1 MQQNLAPQDNLILS
15 GFLNSFKWNG
25 QNQRSAWIYLA
36 IGEKDMN
43 DNRVYNS
50 VLVQVY
56 GNVAR
61 MLAAK
66 QADREN
72 AKAQGQRLSVL
83 VQITS
88 GMVSSFTQQ
97 DQQGNNIGQPVT
109 FVKGFKASIVNTQD
123 RSIIDDSDN
132 PIYAEQGGNQ
142 GGYPQSNTPAN
153 NTPQGNY
160 NNNNQGNQGNYQ
172 PQNNAPANNAPQ
184 GNYNNNNQGNQG
196 NYNNNNQGNQGNYQP
211 QNNAPANNAPQGS
224 YNNNQ
229 GNQGNY
235 QPQNNAPVNNE
246 PQNNQGGNQ
255 GGYQPQNPNG
265 NVDDDF
271 DDDIPF

>member
-25 QNQRSAWIYLA
+25 QNQKSAWVYLA
-36 IGEKDMN
+36 IGEKDIN

-66 QADREN
+66 QQERQN
-72 AKAQGQRLSVL
+72 AKAQGQRVQVL

-97 DQQGNNIGQPVT
+97 DQQGNDIGAPVT

-132 PIYAEQGGNQ
+132 PSYAAQDAQ
-142 GGYPQSNTPAN
+142 
-153 NTPQGNY
+153 
-160 NNNNQGNQGNYQ
+160 QGNYQ
-172 PQNNAPANNAPQ
+172 SNNNAPQQGNYQSNNNAPQQSAPQQGHYQSNNNAPQQNAPQQGHYQSNNNAPQQNAPQQGHYQSNNNAPQQGHYQSNNNAPQQNNDPQQNNAPLNN
-184 GNYNNNNQGNQG
+184 
-196 NYNNNNQGNQGNYQP
+196 
-211 QNNAPANNAPQGS
+211 S
-224 YNNNQ
+224 DI
-229 GNQGNY
+229 
-235 QPQNNAPVNNE
+235 VE
-246 PQNNQGGNQ
+246 E
-255 GGYQPQNPNG
+255 
-265 NVDDDF
+265 F

>member
-1 MQQNLAPQDNLILS
+1 MQQNLAPQDNLVLS

-25 QNQRSAWIYLA
+25 QNQKAAWVYLA
-36 IGEKDMN
+36 VGEKDMN

-66 QADREN
+66 QQERQN
-72 AKAQGQRLSVL
+72 AKAQGQRMQVL

-97 DQQGNNIGQPVT
+97 DEHGNDIGAPVT
-109 FVKGFKASIVNTQD
+109 FIKGFKASIVNTQD
-123 RSIIDDSDN
+123 RSVLDHSDN
-132 PIYAEQGGNQ
+132 PIYNDPNQQNGGYQNNPPQQNNNQ
-142 GGYPQSNTPAN
+142 GGYQQHNNAPVNNAPQ
-153 NTPQGNY
+153 Q
-160 NNNNQGNQGNYQ
+160 NNQGGYQQHNNAPVNNAPQQNNQGGYQ
-172 PQNNAPANNAPQ
+172 QHNNAPVNNAPQQNNQGGYQQHNNAPANNAPQ
-184 GNYNNNNQGNQG
+184 
-196 NYNNNNQGNQGNYQP
+196 
-211 QNNAPANNAPQGS
+211 QN
-224 YNNNQ
+224 
-229 GNQGNY
+229 
-235 QPQNNAPVNNE
+235 
-246 PQNNQGGNQ
+246 NQ

-265 NVDDDF
+265 HIEEDF

>member
-66 QADREN
+66 QAEREN

-132 PIYAEQGGNQ
+132 PIYAEQSGNQ
-142 GGYPQSNTPAN
+142 GGYQPQN
-153 NTPQGNY
+153 NAPVNNAPQGNY
-160 NNNNQGNQGNYQ
+160 NNQGNQSNYQPQNNAPVNNVPQNNQGNYQ
-172 PQNNAPANNAPQ
+172 PQNNAPVNNAPQ
-184 GNYNNNNQGNQG
+184 N
-196 NYNNNNQGNQGNYQP
+196 
-211 QNNAPANNAPQGS
+211 
-224 YNNNQ
+224 
-229 GNQGNY
+229 NQGNY

-246 PQNNQGGNQ
+246 PQNNQGNYQPQNNAPVNNAPQNNNQ

>member
-1 MQQNLAPQDNLILS
+1 MQQNLAPQDNLVLS

-25 QNQRSAWIYLA
+25 QNQKSAWVYLA

-66 QADREN
+66 QDERQN
-72 AKAQGQRLSVL
+72 AKAQGQRMQVL

-97 DQQGNNIGQPVT
+97 DQQGNDIGAPVT

-132 PIYAEQGGNQ
+132 PVYAAQGGQ
-142 GGYPQSNTPAN
+142 
-153 NTPQGNY
+153 
-160 NNNNQGNQGNYQ
+160 QGNYQ
-172 PQNNAPANNAPQ
+172 
-184 GNYNNNNQGNQG
+184 
-196 NYNNNNQGNQGNYQP
+196 
-211 QNNAPANNAPQGS
+211 
-224 YNNNQ
+224 
-229 GNQGNY
+229 
-235 QPQNNAPVNNE
+235 QNNAPVNNA
-246 PQNNQGGNQ
+246 PQQNNNQGNYQQQNNNAPQQNNAPVNNAPQQNNDQ
-255 GGYQPQNPNG
+255 GHYQQNNAPVNNAPQQTPN
-265 NVDDDF
+265 VEEDF

>member
-25 QNQRSAWIYLA
+25 QNQRSAWVYLA

-66 QADREN
+66 QQERQN
-72 AKAQGQRLSVL
+72 AKAQGQRMQVL

-97 DQQGNNIGQPVT
+97 DQQGNDMGAPVT
-109 FVKGFKASIVNTQD
+109 FIKGFKASIVNTQD

-142 GGYPQSNTPAN
+142 GGYPQN
-153 NTPQGNY
+153 NAPVNNAPQGNY
-160 NNNNQGNQGNYQ
+160 NNNNNNYNNNNNNNYNNQGNYQ

-184 GNYNNNNQGNQG
+184 GNYNNN
-196 NYNNNNQGNQGNYQP
+196 QGNQGNYQP
-211 QNNAPANNAPQGS
+211 QNNASVNNEPQ
-224 YNNNQ
+224 N
-229 GNQGNY
+229 NQGNY
-235 QPQNNAPVNNE
+235 QPQNNAPVNNA
-246 PQNNQGGNQ
+246 PQNNNQ
-255 GGYQPQNPNG
+255 SNYQPQNPNG

>member
-25 QNQRSAWIYLA
+25 QNQRSAWVYLA

-66 QADREN
+66 QQERQN
-72 AKAQGQRLSVL
+72 AKAQGQRMQVL

-97 DQQGNNIGQPVT
+97 DQQGNDMGAPVT
-109 FVKGFKASIVNTQD
+109 FIKGFKASIVNTQD

-142 GGYPQSNTPAN
+142 GGYPQNNAPAN
-153 NTPQGNY
+153 NAPQGNY
-160 NNNNQGNQGNYQ
+160 NNNNNYNNQGNHNQGNYQ

-184 GNYNNNNQGNQG
+184 GN
-196 NYNNNNQGNQGNYQP
+196 
-211 QNNAPANNAPQGS
+211 

-246 PQNNQGGNQ
+246 PQNNQGNNQGNYQPQNNAPVNNAPQNNNQGNQ
-255 GGYQPQNPNG
+255 GNYQPQNPNG